1 MNEIEP
7 TCCQAVEVNSQAKCG
22 VCFGTTLFC
31 HYVECLIQYLWYLL
45 LYVLFPVNPA
55 YSICLFYRTHTNMC
69 RQTHQYTWKHVF
81 IQHAVIKSKM
91 YAVLKSN
98 MTMFY
103 TILYYYPVVISILF
117 LRNIFTR
124 LKRRVQRGGYHHEKD
139 KIT

>member
-1 MNEIEP
+1 MW
-7 TCCQAVEVNSQAKCG
+7 S
-22 VCFGTTLFC
+22 L
-31 HYVECLIQYLWYLL
+31 LWYYTFLSL
-45 LYVLFPVNPA
+45 CRMFDSIPLVFITLCSFPCEPCLFYLQYV
-55 YSICLFYRTHTNMC
+55 FYRTHTNMC

-81 IQHAVIKSKM
+81 IQHSVKKSKM